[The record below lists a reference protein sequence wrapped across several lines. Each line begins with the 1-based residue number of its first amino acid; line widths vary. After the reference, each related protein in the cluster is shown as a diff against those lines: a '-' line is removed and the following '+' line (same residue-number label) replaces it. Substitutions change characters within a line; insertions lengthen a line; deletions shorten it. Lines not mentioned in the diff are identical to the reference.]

1 MLQVT
6 ECLLYMK
13 ECGVEGVDGELSSDI
28 NAEMEQ
34 EKIMLRQELQQS
46 SALVESL
53 RMEVQVI

>member
-1 MLQVT
+1 
-6 ECLLYMK
+6 MK